1 MPIVR
6 NEQVS
11 EKWQTLIQD
20 AQGNAEK
27 IFTDTE
33 NLIKESKAPNVR
45 VARRKISPG
54 MLRGLLGSKRDFLIV
69 TVTGNS
75 NLAPYQMFINA
86 RDYGNN
92 LDVAWYLT
100 HRITIKQKVILF
112 LCLVPIINLLVI
124 PFVLLQRLLQAGK
137 SGMLE
142 LDLFDEQDLTA
153 YVTNAHHCFKEA
165 LTKLMGEI
173 GKDTSKIDWKS
184 KGFLGIS

>member
-1 MPIVR
+1 MAIVR

-11 EKWQTLIQD
+11 ERWQTLFEN

-27 IFTDTE
+27 IFTETE
-33 NLIKESKAPNVR
+33 RLIKESKAPNVR
-45 VARRKISPG
+45 VVRRKISPG
-54 MLRGLLGSKRDFLIV
+54 MLRGLLGGKRDFLIV

-100 HRITIKQKVILF
+100 HRITFWQKLILF
-112 LCLVPIINLLVI
+112 LCLVPIINILVI
-124 PFVLLQRLLQAGK
+124 PLVLLQRVFQAGK

-153 YVTNAHHCFKEA
+153 YVTNAHHCLKEA
-165 LTKLMGEI
+165 VTKMQKELGQ
-173 GKDTSKIDWKS
+173 DTSKIDWKS